1 LSGCALFSI
10 FPNENNACRLAGAVD
25 SVSAAMLAGMPMLR
39 QNHRIQTM
47 ACFLMLAPLLAV
59 APSTLGKGK
68 DLPSEPPLVAVA
80 ANMRPAFEAIAERFR
95 QRSGHGLRPAYGS
108 SGNIARQIEQGA
120 RFEIF
125 LSADEDRIRQ
135 LEAAG
140 RTDGESAIY
149 AIGRLAIVAPIGSG
163 MAVDGELEGLRRA
176 LADGAVQRFAIANPE
191 HAPYGQAAKEALQRA
206 GLWSAIERKLVY
218 GENISQAAQ
227 YASTSATQ
235 GGIIAYALALS
246 EPIKSSTRSA
256 LIPQHWHAP
265 LLQRMAL
272 LRCAGPVAHSFFAFL
287 KGEEA
292 RAVLER
298 HGYGVP
304 GVSG

>member
-1 LSGCALFSI
+1 
-10 FPNENNACRLAGAVD
+10 
-25 SVSAAMLAGMPMLR
+25 MLR
-39 QNHRIQTM
+39 ETHRLCSMLCT
-47 ACFLMLAPLLAV
+47 LMLAALPAI
-59 APSTLGKGK
+59 AQAASDKGQTGS
-68 DLPSEPPLVAVA
+68 SEPPLVAVA
-80 ANMRPAFEAIAERFR
+80 ANMRSALDEIAELFR
-95 QRSGHGLRPAYGS
+95 RRSGHELRVAYGS

-120 RFEIF
+120 RYELF
-125 LSADEDRIRQ
+125 LSADEDRVRR

-140 RTDGESAIY
+140 RTAGESVLY
-149 AIGRLAIVAPIGSG
+149 AIGRIAIVAPIGSPV
-163 MAVDGELEGLRRA
+163 AVDGELEGLRRA
-176 LADGAVQRFAIANPE
+176 LAEGAVQRFAIANPE

-206 GLWSAIERKLVY
+206 GLWQDVERKLVY

-235 GGIIAYALALS
+235 GGIIAYGLAVS
-246 EPIKSSTRSA
+246 EPIKFSTRSA
-256 LIPQHWHAP
+256 LIPQDWHRP

-272 LRCAGPVAHSFFAFL
+272 LRGAGPVAQAFFAFL
-287 KGEEA
+287 QGDEA

>member
-1 LSGCALFSI
+1 MHRESHHLCSLLCA
-10 FPNENNACRLAGAVD
+10 
-25 SVSAAMLAGMPMLR
+25 
-39 QNHRIQTM
+39 
-47 ACFLMLAPLLAV
+47 LMLAMLPAI
-59 APSTLGKGK
+59 AQGAAGKGQTES
-68 DLPSEPPLVAVA
+68 SEPPLVAVA

-135 LEAAG
+135 LEVAG

-176 LADGAVQRFAIANPE
+176 LADGAVQRFAIASPE

-206 GLWSAIERKLVY
+206 GLWSAVERKLVY

-256 LIPQHWHAP
+256 LIPQHWHTP

-272 LRCAGPVAHSFFAFL
+272 LRGAGPVAHAFFAFL

-292 RAVLER
+292 RALLER

>member
-1 LSGCALFSI
+1 
-10 FPNENNACRLAGAVD
+10 
-25 SVSAAMLAGMPMLR
+25 MLR
-39 QNHRIQTM
+39 ETHRI
-47 ACFLMLAPLLAV
+47 CSMLCTLILAV
-59 APSTLGKGK
+59 LPANAQSTSDKGK
-68 DLPSEPPLVAVA
+68 TGPSKPPLVAVA
-80 ANMRPAFEAIAERFR
+80 ANMRSGLEELAELFR
-95 QRSGHGLRPAYGS
+95 RRSGHELRVTYGS

-120 RFEIF
+120 RFELF
-125 LSADEDRIRQ
+125 LSADEDRVRR

-140 RTDGESAIY
+140 RTAGESVLY
-149 AIGRLAIVAPIGSG
+149 ATGRIAIVAPIGSA

-176 LADGAVQRFAIANPE
+176 LAEGAVQRFAIANPE

-206 GLWSAIERKLVY
+206 GLWQAIEKKLVY

-246 EPIKSSTRSA
+246 DPIRSGTRSA
-256 LIPQHWHAP
+256 LIPQHWHRP

-272 LRCAGPVAHSFFAFL
+272 LRGAGPVAHAFFAFL
-287 KGEEA
+287 QGEEA